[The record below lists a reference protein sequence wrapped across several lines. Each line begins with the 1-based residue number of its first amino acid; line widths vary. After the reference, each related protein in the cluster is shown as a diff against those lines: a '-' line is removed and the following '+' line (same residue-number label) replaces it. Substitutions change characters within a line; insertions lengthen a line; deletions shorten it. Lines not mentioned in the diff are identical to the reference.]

1 MKPEIKK
8 IIKQIN
14 QIAFEFGL
22 KDLKIQG
29 NMTADEIV
37 NHLTNHRNLMDR
49 ADRKLREL
57 DKVIFDLREQD
68 FINTKLL

>member
-1 MKPEIKK
+1 MKSELNQLIKR
-8 IIKQIN
+8 IN
-14 QIAFEFGL
+14 AIAFEFGL
-22 KDLKIQG
+22 KDLKIHG

-68 FINTKLL
+68 FINGA